1 MIVQHRSGEGD
12 STNGATGPALGIL
25 LIAGTHERAQY
36 AFMMAAAAASL
47 GRNVILFATNHGCRA
62 LREDW
67 SDLDDVGRDAVIR
80 RRGVAGLGEL
90 REAARELGV
99 RMIACEAGM
108 TAEGIDPTSLQ
119 EGVEVAGIATFLEAV
134 GQGQMISL

>member
-1 MIVQHRSGEGD
+1 MGD
-12 STNGATGPALGIL
+12 TATTGQPLGIL

-36 AFMMAAAAASL
+36 AFMMAAAAAAL
-47 GRNVILFATNHGCRA
+47 GRTVVLFATNHGCRA

-67 SDLDDVGRDAVIR
+67 SELDDVGRDAVVR

-99 RMIACEAGM
+99 RLIACEAGL